1 MTENQDLRTALEQ
14 LLQPVK
20 DTAAYTARLVKHVGE
35 RLDAMSL
42 DIARGTGA
50 IVRNAKGLA
59 DAAKDQATTVSR
71 ATPRVEARH
80 HRPPATSPGAVPEE
94 PSACPRSS

>member
-1 MTENQDLRTALEQ
+1 MTEPQDLRSALEQ
-14 LLQPVK
+14 LLQPVR

-42 DIARGTGA
+42 DLARDTGA

-71 ATPRVEARH
+71 ATHARSLRGARAEAR
-80 HRPPATSPGAVPEE
+80 AG
-94 PSACPRSS
+94 